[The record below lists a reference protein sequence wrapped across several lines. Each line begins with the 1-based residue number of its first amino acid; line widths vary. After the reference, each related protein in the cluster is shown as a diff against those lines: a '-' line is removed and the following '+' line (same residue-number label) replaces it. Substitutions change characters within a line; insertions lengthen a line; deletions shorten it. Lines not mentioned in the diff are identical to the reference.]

1 MGPADVICI
10 KWGTKY
16 DAADVNRLR
25 AMVAAHLHRHKLRFH
40 CFTDDP
46 RGLDPE
52 IRVHPL
58 PPLHLSDPAD
68 LKHGYRKEAGLCA
81 DDLGGLTGRRV
92 LFLDLDVV
100 ITGPLDDLIAYPR
113 GDEVV
118 MIDDWN
124 SPSRPIGQASCY
136 SWRVGTLGAIKRDF
150 EARPREIVAR
160 YGTNCQ
166 AWLSGQVRARGHT
179 LRFWPAAWC
188 RSFKVHALPHWTLRR
203 WVEPRLPRDCRVL
216 AFHGEPKMADAL
228 AGRWS
233 SAGVPWFKR
242 IYKTLRPTPWLADYW
257 LRPLARAAAMEG
269 ERAKDL
275 SETRTTA

>member
-1 MGPADVICI
+1 MRCADVICI

-25 AMVAAHLHRHKLRFH
+25 SMVAANLHDYWLRFH
-40 CFTDDP
+40 CFTDDA
-46 RGLDPE
+46 RGLDAE

-58 PPLHLSDPAD
+58 PVLALADPAD

-81 DDLGGLTGRRV
+81 DDLGGLDGARV

-124 SPSRPIGQASCY
+124 TPSRPIGQASCY
-136 SWRVGTLGAIKRDF
+136 SWRVGTLGAIRREF
-150 EARPREIVAR
+150 ETRPREIAAQ
-160 YGTNCQ
+160 YGTACQ
-166 AWLSGQVRARGHT
+166 EWFSDRVRAAGLM
-179 LRFWPAAWC
+179 LRFWPRVWC
-188 RSFKVHALPHWTLRR
+188 RSFKFHALPHWTLRCL
-203 WVEPRLPRDCRVL
+203 VPPRLPEDCRVL
-216 AFHGEPKMADAL
+216 VFHGEPKMPDAL

-233 SAGVPWFKR
+233 VSHVPILKR
-242 IYKTLRPTPWLADYW
+242 VYKTLRPAPWLADYW
-257 LRPLARAAAMEG
+257 LRPWEQAAST
-269 ERAKDL
+269 
-275 SETRTTA
+275 SEASGKRPNEETTY